1 MYYLILT
8 PRPGGQIADMNPY
21 CIVHYNGFEIKS
33 RHESATSNPVW
44 NLDAMLDI
52 FVPFRSEADSV
63 VRLYFFS
70 ARTVFADRLL
80 GKRAAR
86 AIPLFLSFSFHT
98 IRRVSRRRCEIA
110 LSSIFDPRKHCVEG
124 THQLMRRT
132 QLPISPCDTTE
143 QDDLKHTQFS
153 GTRRVQKALN
163 PFHDSRQLFGKE
175 LGVAD
180 LAVFAICSDFR
191 S

>member
-1 MYYLILT
+1 
-8 PRPGGQIADMNPY
+8 
-21 CIVHYNGFEIKS
+21 
-33 RHESATSNPVW
+33 
-44 NLDAMLDI
+44 
-52 FVPFRSEADSV
+52 
-63 VRLYFFS
+63 
-70 ARTVFADRLL
+70 
-80 GKRAAR
+80 
-86 AIPLFLSFSFHT
+86 
-98 IRRVSRRRCEIA
+98 
-110 LSSIFDPRKHCVEG
+110 
-124 THQLMRRT
+124 MRRT